1 MMQPMSFAYR
11 FLYNLSLAL
20 WTGGMTLFT
29 FIVTPA
35 IFRSFERDQ
44 AGEIV
49 GKLFPGYFTYLLVLS
64 ALALVLVLFF
74 LLGADQATRS
84 FRASLFLLV
93 VGVIINA
100 YVLFSLHP
108 RTVEVKQRV
117 ASFERAA
124 PDSPARQEFRKLH
137 AVSAV
142 LNLALLA
149 DGIALLM
156 LSRNI
161 SKES

>member
-1 MMQPMSFAYR
+1 MTFTFNFM
-11 FLYNLSLAL
+11 YNVSLAL
-20 WTGGMTLFT
+20 WTGGMALFT

-49 GKLFPGYFTYLLVLS
+49 GSLFPGYFLYLLALS
-64 ALALVLVLFF
+64 ALALVLFF
-74 LLGADQATRS
+74 LLGADQSTRS
-84 FRASLFLLV
+84 FRASLVLLV

-108 RTVEVKQRV
+108 RTVEVKQQV
-117 ASFERAA
+117 ASFERSA
-124 PDSPARQEFRKLH
+124 PDSPARKEFRKLH

-161 SKES
+161 TKGS

>member
-1 MMQPMSFAYR
+1 MQPMTFTFG
-11 FLYNLSLAL
+11 FLYNVSLAL
-20 WTGGMTLFT
+20 WTGGMALFT

-49 GKLFPGYFTYLLVLS
+49 GKLFPGYFTYLLALS
-64 ALALVLVLFF
+64 ALALVLFF

-117 ASFERAA
+117 ASFERSA
-124 PDSPARQEFRKLH
+124 PDSPARKEFKKLH

-149 DGIALLM
+149 DGIALLI

-161 SKES
+161 AKGS

>member
-1 MMQPMSFAYR
+1 VRNATA
-11 FLYNLSLAL
+11 FLYLLSLSL

-35 IFRSFERDQ
+35 IFRSYVRDQ

-49 GKLFPGYFTYLLVLS
+49 GRLFPGYFLFCLSVSAIALLLV
-64 ALALVLVLFF
+64 F
-74 LLGADQATRS
+74 LLGADHAAHP
-84 FRASLFLLV
+84 FRISLLLLV
-93 VGVIINA
+93 AAVIVNA

-108 RTVEVKQRV
+108 RTVEVKLQV
-117 ASFERAA
+117 ASFERTA

-137 AVSAV
+137 GISAA

-149 DGIALLM
+149 DSIALLA
-156 LSRNI
+156 LSRNLG
-161 SKES
+161 KG

>member
-1 MMQPMSFAYR
+1 MQPMTFALVA
-11 FLYNLSLAL
+11 LYNLILAL
-20 WTGGMTLFT
+20 WAGGMVLFT
-29 FIVTPA
+29 FIVTPV
-35 IFRSFERDQ
+35 IFHSFDRDQ

-49 GKLFPGYFTYLLVLS
+49 GSLFPGYFLYLLVLS
-64 ALALVLVLFF
+64 VLALALFF
-74 LLGADQATRS
+74 LLGADHTTRL
-84 FRASLFLLV
+84 FRASLFLLG

-124 PDSPARQEFRKLH
+124 PDSPARKEFRKLH

-161 SKES
+161 AKGS

>member
-1 MMQPMSFAYR
+1 MTFALVA
-11 FLYNLSLAL
+11 LYNIILAL
-20 WTGGMTLFT
+20 WTGGMALFT

-35 IFRSFERDQ
+35 IFRSFDRDQ

-64 ALALVLVLFF
+64 ALALVLFF

-108 RTVEVKQRV
+108 RTVEVKQQI
-117 ASFERAA
+117 ASFERFAA
-124 PDSPARQEFRKLH
+124 DSPARKEFKKLH

-142 LNLALLA
+142 LNLVILA
-149 DGIALLM
+149 DGIALLI

-161 SKES
+161 PKGS

>member
-1 MMQPMSFAYR
+1 MQPMTFTFS
-11 FLYNLSLAL
+11 FLYNVSLAL
-20 WTGGMTLFT
+20 WTGGMALFT

-49 GKLFPGYFTYLLVLS
+49 GKLFPGYFTYLLALS
-64 ALALVLVLFF
+64 ALTLVLFF

-108 RTVEVKQRV
+108 RTVEVKQQI
-117 ASFERAA
+117 ASFDRSA
-124 PDSPARQEFRKLH
+124 PDTSARKEFRKLH
-137 AVSAV
+137 AISAG

-149 DGIALLM
+149 DGIALLI

-161 SKES
+161 AKGS

>member
-1 MMQPMSFAYR
+1 MTFTFGA
-11 FLYNLSLAL
+11 LYTVTLAL
-20 WTGGMTLFT
+20 WTGGMAMFT

-35 IFRSFERDQ
+35 IFRSYERDQ

-49 GKLFPGYFTYLLVLS
+49 GRLFPGYFLSLLVLS
-64 ALALVLVLFF
+64 ALALVLFF

-93 VGVIINA
+93 VAIIINA
-100 YVLFSLHP
+100 YVLFLLHP
-108 RTVEVKQRV
+108 RTVEVKQQV

-124 PDSPARQEFRKLH
+124 PDSPARREFRKLH

-142 LNLALLA
+142 LNLAVLV
-149 DGIALLM
+149 DGIALLVV
-156 LSRNI
+156 SRQLAN
-161 SKES
+161 SRGL